1 MAINLSAVQ
10 TSIRDLFF
18 NNKQY
23 IIPEFQRPYSW
34 GNEQCYQFYKDL
46 TNAFAKDEDY
56 FLGNIILAT
65 SERDKDSP
73 QIIDG
78 QQRMITLWILLKV
91 LSIYVENIDLEGT
104 VLQLKSWKKGEASRP
119 KVASTVEYQQDGDN
133 IKKLLAYKASDF
145 ENRKSATLD
154 SKNQDI
160 REDKSESQIEYVSL
174 MLFHWISQ
182 DDITNEDKENFV
194 DYLLDHVYM
203 LPIEMGGSSIEEARE
218 KALTIFETINNRGMD
233 LQDADIFKARIY
245 RNAMAKHEENLFMS
259 RWNSLMERV
268 MLLNTNID
276 EVFRCYYHIIRGQIG
291 KTNSESKLRDFFLND
306 KNSPMT
312 YMNHSEIMDNL
323 HRVVDSME
331 RLNLY
336 NNDNSEVAGWIQV
349 LNVYSN
355 IFPRYALIAYLF
367 KYSEPQATH
376 FLQYVKSIA
385 RYVYYFGSTTSIKF
399 GIYNI
404 IQRMSQDFPLE
415 HYYRS
420 DFQISDLSSS
430 SRLLNGL
437 SLIAY
442 YQAGNATIK
451 HPVIEKFVYESEVSE
466 ASRTTEFSG
475 FDYDMVYA
483 LANYIVLEKSV
494 RGQKASVRLKTI
506 AARPYMMNFLKGA
519 ILDRSNYDARKSKIE
534 ELLIMFFKGNE

>member
-46 TNAFAKDEDY
+46 TNAFAKDEEY
-56 FLGNIILAT
+56 FLGNIILAAG
-65 SERDKDSP
+65 EGDKDTP

-119 KVASTVEYQQDGDN
+119 KVASSVEYQQDGNN
-133 IKKLLAYKASDF
+133 IKKLLAYKVSDF
-145 ENRKSATLD
+145 ENRKTQALD
-154 SKNQDI
+154 SKNHDI
-160 REDKSESQIEYVSL
+160 REDKSENQIEYVSL
-174 MLFHWISQ
+174 MLYHWISQ
-182 DDITNEDKENFV
+182 EDITNDDKENFV

-203 LPIEMGGSSIEEARE
+203 LPIEMGGSSIEEARD

-245 RNAMAKHEENLFMS
+245 RNAMAKHEEKQFMS

-268 MLLNTNID
+268 MLINTNID
-276 EVFRCYYHIIRGQIG
+276 EVFRCYYHIIRGQKG

-306 KNSPMT
+306 KDSPMT
-312 YMNHSEIMDNL
+312 YMNHAEIMDNL
-323 HRVVDSME
+323 HKVVDSME
-331 RLNLY
+331 RLSFY
-336 NNDNSEVAGWIQV
+336 NNDDCEVSGWIQV

-367 KYSEPQATH
+367 KYTKPEATH

-385 RYVYYFGSTTSIKF
+385 RYVYYTGSTTSVKF
-399 GIYNI
+399 GIYTI

-415 HYYRS
+415 HNFRT

-442 YQAGNATIK
+442 YQAGNSTIK
-451 HPVIEKFVYESEVSE
+451 HPIIEKFVYESEVSV
-466 ASRTTEFSG
+466 ASMTKEFTG
-475 FDYDMVYA
+475 FDYDKVYA

-494 RGQKASVRLKTI
+494 RGQKVSERIKTI
-506 AARPYMMNFLKGA
+506 ASKPSQLSFLQGA
-519 ILDRSNYDARKSKIE
+519 VLDQSNYDARKKKIE
-534 ELLIMFFKGNE
+534 KYLIEFFKGNE